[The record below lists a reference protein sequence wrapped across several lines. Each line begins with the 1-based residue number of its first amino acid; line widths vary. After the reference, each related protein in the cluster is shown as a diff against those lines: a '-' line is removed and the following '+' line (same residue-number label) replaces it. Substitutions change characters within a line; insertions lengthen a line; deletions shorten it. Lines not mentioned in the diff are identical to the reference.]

1 MHDGSDRS
9 TIRRSA
15 FSLVELLVVIAII
28 GTLVGMLLPA
38 VQSAREAARRVSCRN
53 NLKQLG
59 LAVLNY
65 EGSRKCF
72 PAAYT
77 HVNGYSTSGDGGPNR
92 MEELANLGPTWVVN
106 ILAFAEEITV
116 RDSIDPS
123 KPMADD
129 SNKQARGARLAFIQ
143 CPSDTNTRQPFRGT
157 STPSTVSLGDGWA
170 RGTYGANGSL
180 GFANYGRPESAGGAE
195 ESYWKS
201 LPGVMGGNTA
211 VKHQQMTDGTSKTV
225 MIAELRAGV
234 VDSDPRGVWALGKS
248 SSSLWAHGGVMGD
261 DYGPNCLYFA
271 ADDMCTSPEL
281 IGTFGGQDALVAAG
295 MPVSYGPWVNMQQ
308 TARSLHTGGVFV
320 AMADGSVRW
329 ITDFIQI
336 LPSSIGDLSVWDRL
350 MVSNDGQPESAS
362 TY

>member
-1 MHDGSDRS
+1 MLDRS
-9 TIRRSA
+9 HHSTIGRRA
-15 FSLVELLVVIAII
+15 FTLVELLVVIAII
-28 GTLVGMLLPA
+28 GTLVGLLLPA
-38 VQSAREAARRVSCRN
+38 VQSAREAARRASCQN

-65 EGSRKCF
+65 EGSYKRF

-77 HVNGYSTSGDGGPNR
+77 HVNDYSTSGNGNPNR
-92 MEELANLGPTWVVN
+92 MEELANLGPNWVVN
-106 ILAFAEEITV
+106 ILAFAEEIAV
-116 RDSIDPS
+116 RNSIDTS
-123 KPMADD
+123 KPMADE
-129 SNKQARGARLAFIQ
+129 SNKGARGARLAFTQ
-143 CPSDTNTRQPFRGT
+143 CPSDTNIHQPFRGT
-157 STPSTVSLGDGWA
+157 SSPSTVSLGDGWA

-180 GFANYGRPESAGGAE
+180 GFANYGWPDSAGGAE
-195 ESYWKS
+195 EAYWKS

-211 VKHQQMTDGTSKTV
+211 VKHQQLLDGTSKTV
-225 MIAELRAGV
+225 LIAELRAGV
-234 VDSDPRGVWALGKS
+234 ADSDPRGVWALGKS

-261 DYGPNCLYFA
+261 DYGPNCWYFA
-271 ADDMCTSPEL
+271 ADDICTSPEL

-308 TARSLHTGGVFV
+308 TARSMHAGGVFV

-336 LPSSIGDLSVWDRL
+336 LPSSIGNLSVWDRI
-350 MVSNDGQPESAS
+350 MVSNDGQSVSES